1 MFCILAAHEGNEATE
16 PRVFG
21 STRSR
26 RVRANGGVRPRP
38 HDFNLGRNV
47 STMISLATTLETH
60 RADWAVLGEEHP
72 DSLFSNMRRQIG
84 DEEIGRLT

>member
-1 MFCILAAHEGNEATE
+1 
-16 PRVFG
+16 
-21 STRSR
+21 
-26 RVRANGGVRPRP
+26 
-38 HDFNLGRNV
+38 
-47 STMISLATTLETH
+47 MISLATTLETH